1 MKLKEYTAKLPRGG
15 CGKLAEKLGIST
27 AYMSDIMNGRISKS
41 YLSQMVTGKA
51 AISPTNAVAIEKAT
65 NRAVTRKDMRPADW
79 RQIWPEYVEET
90 LNQQSMEG

>member
-15 CGKLAEKLGIST
+15 CGVLAKKLG
-27 AYMSDIMNGRISKS
+27 ISKS

-65 NRAVTRKDMRPADW
+65 DGVVTRKDMRPADW
-79 RQIWPEYVEET
+79 YQIWPEYVEET
-90 LNQQSMEG
+90 LNQQVMDG

>member
-15 CGKLAEKLGIST
+15 CGKLAEKLG
-27 AYMSDIMNGRISKS
+27 ISKS

-65 NRAVTRKDMRPADW
+65 DRAVTRKDMRPADW

-90 LNQQSMEG
+90 LNQESMEG